1 MLGALTSR
9 ARLLPV
15 AALAIA
21 LASTAGAAPKTPPK
35 WETASAP
42 QSTYAAE
49 TLDRSFRLEW
59 DAKREP
65 TATLV
70 SGYVYNNTNRFAAR
84 MRLVIAGVDGDR
96 VVGASTTWIPD
107 GVPANHRNY
116 FEAWVPNAPG
126 YRVII
131 LSFDWR
137 ERERR
142 W

>member
-1 MLGALTSR
+1 M
-9 ARLLPV
+9 V
-15 AALAIA
+15 
-21 LASTAGAAPKTPPK
+21 LASTTGAAPKTPPK
-35 WETASAP
+35 WETAAAP

-49 TLDRSFRLEW
+49 TLERSFRLEW

-84 MRLVIAGVDGDR
+84 MRLAIVGVEGAR

-107 GVPANHRNY
+107 GVPATNRNY
-116 FEAWVPNAPG
+116 FEAWVPNAPA
-126 YRVII
+126 YRVVI
-131 LSFDWR
+131 LSFDWK
-137 ERERR
+137 ERDFRR